1 MKKVLLLCFLFVK
14 PLLFASSIIIGIA
27 GGSGAGK
34 TTLADK
40 LKESLGDDVAIIRQD
55 NYYKDLTHLSMS
67 EREKTNFDAPNSL
80 DFALLHS
87 HLVDLKEGLIIQQPT
102 YDFTTHNRTDVTIDV
117 YPKKIIIIE
126 GSLLLAIPEI
136 REICDMKL
144 YIDVDMDIC
153 LCRRIERDQ
162 RERGRNFTDIRN
174 QYLSTVRPMFLKY
187 VAPSKSYADL
197 IIPNETKNAV
207 VLDFITTLFSNVI
220 NSPLSYQTFKGN
232 HDE

>member
-1 MKKVLLLCFLFVK
+1 VKRLLFLCFLSVK

-40 LKESLGDDVAIIRQD
+40 LKESLGDDAAIIRQD
-55 NYYKDLTHLSMS
+55 NYYKDLSHLSLS
-67 EREKTNFDAPNSL
+67 ERAKTNFDAPSSL
-80 DFALLHS
+80 DFALLYS
-87 HLVDLKEGLIIQQPT
+87 HLVDLKEGIAIQQPT

-136 REICDMKL
+136 REVCDMKL
-144 YIDVDMDIC
+144 FIDVDMDIC

-162 RERGRNFTDIRN
+162 RERGRKFSDIQS

-187 VAPSKSYADL
+187 VAPSKSHADL